1 MFEPITENIIE
12 TIEFGRRQDA
22 LTGNSGLMYNA
33 KTGQIAKRD
42 MKYLWINTNWY
53 TLSNKNYPIFRDN
66 VYIRDSEDFLEEEK
80 EQKQLT
86 NIIYVVP
93 CGVRFSTY
101 GTMKQLCQISVPDN
115 EAPGCMRYEVNENY
129 MAEFN
134 EYQKCKGCSYYPVRW

>member
-1 MFEPITENIIE
+1 MFEPITENIQE
-12 TIEFGRRQDA
+12 TIEFGRKQDI

-53 TLSNKNYPIFRDN
+53 TLSNKNYPIFKDGA
-66 VYIRDSEDFLEEEK
+66 YLRDSEDFLEEEK
-80 EQKQLT
+80 EHKQLT

-93 CGVRFSTY
+93 CGIRFSTY
-101 GTMKQLCQISVPDN
+101 ATMKQLCKISVPDT
-115 EAPGCMRYEVNENY
+115 EVPGMSRYEVNENY

-134 EYQKCKGCSYYPVRW
+134 EFQNCKGCSYYPVKW